1 MRPGQARVG
10 AGVAALAGLWIAVY
24 WWWDPSQEPAIRFD
38 TAAQPLPPAPGFPTP
53 AEGTPGVEEG
63 EQAARGAQ
71 QTQRPSGQRSD
82 QPPGTLSERSS
93 GQPAGLAP
101 EPAGVLQPDFYDYVV
116 QEDDA
121 NLQEIAE
128 KLLGDRG
135 DWIIIAQS
143 NPMQD
148 PARLRPGQVWRVP
161 LDEENLQG
169 VIVDADGRTIRSA
182 GAPARASEEFIEY
195 VVQSGDSLSQ
205 ISQRLYGTQRH
216 ARLLFELN
224 RDRLKLRSEDSIR
237 VGQTLR
243 APKSP
248 PD

>member
-1 MRPGQARVG
+1 MRAGQARVG

-38 TAAQPLPPAPGFPTP
+38 TAAQTAAPAERPAAPDSATP
-53 AEGTPGVEEG
+53 AGGSPAGDEG
-63 EQAARGAQ
+63 EAAPRGAQ
-71 QTQRPSGQRSD
+71 QAQETSGQRPD
-82 QPPGTLSERSS
+82 RSS

-121 NLQEIAE
+121 SLQEIAE

-182 GAPARASEEFIEY
+182 GAPARAPEEFIEY